1 MMKNLYNNLW
11 RILVAGFLLVACT
24 EDKGNYDYRNLTEL
38 EISGVD
44 DNISVLTHNR
54 LQLTPD
60 FGTSALPDDRYEFE
74 WKVINQ
80 DIENEVETVIGNTRN
95 LDYEVTLNAD
105 VYTLYFT
112 VTEKDTGIYWQKNYT
127 LTVSDTTSEGWMV
140 LCSDEEGRARLDM
153 VSKVTG
159 DTYFDLLKNYS
170 EISQWK
176 GPRKIQSL
184 SSTMTDA
191 QSPFYLLTDDGATR
205 LGKNNFEWKEEYN
218 FAYEAAV
225 NGASLR
231 PYSITAAGLG
241 KMIVSGKEAYYCERG
256 MGIDGL
262 YQSVVNKTFDV
273 APYVGANVAASMY
286 VAVYLLYDTTN
297 KCFMAYC
304 PMMAYEDL
312 GSLEPLVTM
321 DKMEE
326 IATSFK
332 GDNGVVHSVSYD
344 YPEGYDYVYMENTK
358 YDPGNA
364 KMGTTYTILTKDGR
378 SYLYGIQLGD
388 LLLYAD
394 CTYVL
399 GKSYYGDLSG
409 CTGIGEEGTLYA
421 FSSLKN
427 YMYYAVDNTVYRVD
441 LSVSPLEA
449 ERQFALNGETITCLK
464 FNLYRESAN
473 ASRSYDL
480 VVGSVDGAGKGILRV
495 YEGLESEGDFSS
507 VTPEKYT
514 GFARACHR
522 CGRRSF
528 QRDHGL
534 LRAGQPAG
542 LRGSSLLRHP
552 RFRRRMLRPGTGED
566 SRGPGGDGN
575 APARNNGNPLRPYTG
590 RSLQHGERRRNLLP
604 ARGAFRHDDRKTG
617 DRSPEYGSPENTH
630 RPACS
635 RNPRRRGGMD
645 GTRRIHPGARR
656 RARGRRVRRALEIQH
671 MEQKSAGR
679 PGGSRTR
686 SGSGTARPAVRPVR
700 TDRHGPSLKPRGL
713 PGHNNRPARR
723 RKTAEPPRGI
733 SAEAGRKRS
742 AQTGARRTHPAGNP
756 RRKRMGTRRNP
767 LRFQRCR

>member
-176 GPRKIQSL
+176 GSRKIQSL

-514 GFARACHR
+514 GFARIVDATYR
-522 CGRRSF
+522 
-528 QRDHGL
+528 
-534 LRAGQPAG
+534 
-542 LRGSSLLRHP
+542 
-552 RFRRRMLRPGTGED
+552 E
-566 SRGPGGDGN
+566 
-575 APARNNGNPLRPYTG
+575 RNN
-590 RSLQHGERRRNLLP
+590 
-604 ARGAFRHDDRKTG
+604 
-617 DRSPEYGSPENTH
+617 
-630 RPACS
+630 
-635 RNPRRRGGMD
+635 
-645 GTRRIHPGARR
+645 
-656 RARGRRVRRALEIQH
+656 
-671 MEQKSAGR
+671 
-679 PGGSRTR
+679 
-686 SGSGTARPAVRPVR
+686 
-700 TDRHGPSLKPRGL
+700 
-713 PGHNNRPARR
+713 
-723 RKTAEPPRGI
+723 
-733 SAEAGRKRS
+733 
-742 AQTGARRTHPAGNP
+742 
-756 RRKRMGTRRNP
+756 
-767 LRFQRCR
+767 